1 MAIADVILPI
11 FVRQELVCISFVFYY
26 CITTKYRWELI
37 SHLVQETWPIKRPL
51 HHRRQHY
58 WTHNNLGIKIHR
70 KLQLMFIVGGVLD
83 HNHESL
89 YEYGLWSLHEAYV
102 GMFWILQWSA
112 PNKLAKREWCGSMW
126 EWLLSM
132 RKSTAF
138 GKWVRVPSKL
148 RWWRHPLTLIIFLT
162 HLILDDF
169 I

>member
-70 KLQLMFIVGGVLD
+70 KLQLMIIVGGVLD

-89 YEYGLWSLHEAYV
+89 YEYGLWSVHEAYV

-112 PNKLAKREWCGSMW
+112 PKVSKENGVVASSMW

-138 GKWVRVPSKL
+138 GKLVRVPSKIKMMETSP
-148 RWWRHPLTLIIFLT
+148 PLTNHIFCEHII
-162 HLILDDF
+162 I
-169 I
+169 